1 MVGAEEQTA
10 GQGRHGR
17 TWHSEPG
24 SGLYVSIILRHQFAP
39 ATLPVVTLAL
49 GLAVREAILKSTDL
63 ACDLRWPNDV
73 LIQSKKC
80 AGILTLLE
88 GSAIIAGIGI
98 NVNHSQFPD
107 ELSGIATSLRIASGR
122 VHSRE
127 RLLVE
132 LLPSVDRYCALLET
146 EGRGPILEMFSRA
159 SSYVSGRRVCVD
171 QDGSTAARNH
181 RRPERFRLPDS
192 SRATTAANTID
203 RRGRSA
209 PMLLALDAGN
219 SNITIG
225 AFEETTLIGRWRLRT
240 IHEQTADEWG
250 VLMRN
255 LFALASLDLA
265 RVDGII
271 IASVV
276 PTLDAPLLAM
286 AQRYFH
292 TTPLFVTPD
301 TDIGLKVLYDNPRE
315 VGADRVVNGVAA
327 FHRYGGP
334 SVVVDLGTTIN
345 FDVVSANAEYL
356 GGMICPGIGMSI
368 SGLFAKTARLPMV
381 DLREPERLIGKNTVN
396 SIQSG
401 LYYGF
406 AGLIDGIVGRVVAEL
421 GGKTKVIATGGQAQ
435 LIARAARS
443 VQEINEDLTLE
454 GLEIIWRRNQKK

>member
-1 MVGAEEQTA
+1 
-10 GQGRHGR
+10 
-17 TWHSEPG
+17 
-24 SGLYVSIILRHQFAP
+24 
-39 ATLPVVTLAL
+39 
-49 GLAVREAILKSTDL
+49 
-63 ACDLRWPNDV
+63 
-73 LIQSKKC
+73 
-80 AGILTLLE
+80 
-88 GSAIIAGIGI
+88 
-98 NVNHSQFPD
+98 
-107 ELSGIATSLRIASGR
+107 
-122 VHSRE
+122 
-127 RLLVE
+127 
-132 LLPSVDRYCALLET
+132 
-146 EGRGPILEMFSRA
+146 
-159 SSYVSGRRVCVD
+159 
-171 QDGSTAARNH
+171 
-181 RRPERFRLPDS
+181 
-192 SRATTAANTID
+192 
-203 RRGRSA
+203 
-209 PMLLALDAGN
+209 MLLALDAGN

-225 AFEETTLIGRWRLRT
+225 AFEGQKLINRWRLRT

-276 PTLDAPLLAM
+276 PSLDAPLSGM
-286 AQRYFH
+286 AERYFQ

-334 SVVVDLGTTIN
+334 AVVVDLGTTIN

-368 SGLFAKTARLPMV
+368 SGLFAKTAKLPMV
-381 DLREPERLIGKNTVN
+381 DFREPARLIGKNTVN

-406 AGLIDGIVGRVVAEL
+406 AGLIDGIAERVIAEL
-421 GGKTKVIATGGQAQ
+421 GSKTAVIATGGQAR
-435 LIARAARS
+435 LIAQVSRT
-443 VQEINEDLTLE
+443 VKEINEDLTLE